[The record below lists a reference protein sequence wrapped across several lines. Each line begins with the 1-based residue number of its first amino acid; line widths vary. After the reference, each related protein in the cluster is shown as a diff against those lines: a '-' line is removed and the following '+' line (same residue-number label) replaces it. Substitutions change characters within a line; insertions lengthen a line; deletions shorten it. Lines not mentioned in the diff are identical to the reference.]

1 MKNPHHEII
10 DRIKLSLHRND
21 FGEEI
26 YLHEPYFKGS
36 KAYDYLK
43 ECIDTGWVSSSGLWV
58 SKFEDQLKEF
68 TGAKYVV
75 AVSNGTVALR
85 LALYL
90 NGVKAEDEV
99 ITSPLSFVA
108 TANSIRHLGAFPNFV
123 DIESKTLGMSPEA
136 LKLQL
141 SQIAEKRGKNV
152 FNKITG
158 RKISAILPIHIF
170 GLPCRINEIKE
181 ICEDWN
187 IPLVE
192 DSAEALGST
201 VKKENKN
208 IHCGCFG
215 EIGTLSFNGNKIITT
230 GGGGALL
237 TGNKDFAKLAKHL
250 STTAKVPHAWDFYH
264 DQVGWNDRLPSI
276 NAAIGCSQL
285 EDIQNKLKSKRI
297 LQSIFKKNFE
307 DIKDVEI
314 LNETENTNSNYWLIT
329 LRLLSNN
336 SEKLRNQI
344 LSEAHK
350 LKIFL
355 RPSWILL
362 NKLPM
367 YKKSYSGDLSQA
379 IYQSTRLINLPSSPQ
394 LLRN

>member
-10 DRIKLSLHRND
+10 DRIQLSLLRND

-26 YLHEPYFKGS
+26 YLHEPNFKGS

-58 SKFEDQLKEF
+58 SKFEKQLKEF

-123 DIESKTLGMSPEA
+123 DIESKTLGMSPKS

-170 GLPCRINEIKE
+170 GLPCKINEIKE

-201 VKKENKN
+201 VKKDNKN

-237 TGNKDFAKLAKHL
+237 TGNEDFAKLAKHL

-307 DIKDVEI
+307 DIEDVEI
-314 LNETENTNSNYWLIT
+314 LNERENSNSNYWLIT

-367 YKKSYSGDLSQA
+367 YKKAYSGDLSQA
-379 IYQSTRLINLPSSPQ
+379 ISIYKIN
-394 LLRN
+394 